1 MASKEYRIIGNM
13 YHHQVTRNNHAPLSA
28 TTYYHHQLTAAGVRS
43 CPCQPVHHQ
52 SHHLSLFSPA
62 PCHAQVDHG
71 KHGGSGGKLRKALDA
86 LDPALRRALGL
97 REEEA
102 PAQWTQ
108 DNYYVR
114 QVATTTTARSLRCRS
129 EPVT

>member
-1 MASKEYRIIGNM
+1 M
-13 YHHQVTRNNHAPLSA
+13 
-28 TTYYHHQLTAAGVRS
+28 
-43 CPCQPVHHQ
+43 
-52 SHHLSLFSPA
+52 
-62 PCHAQVDHG
+62 DHG

-114 QVATTTTARSLRCRS
+114 QVNKHYDTSLATL
-129 EPVT
+129 P

>member
-1 MASKEYRIIGNM
+1 M
-13 YHHQVTRNNHAPLSA
+13 
-28 TTYYHHQLTAAGVRS
+28 
-43 CPCQPVHHQ
+43 
-52 SHHLSLFSPA
+52 
-62 PCHAQVDHG
+62 DHG

-114 QVATTTTARSLRCRS
+114 QVATTTTARLLATLS
-129 EPVT
+129 